1 MLRFSPSLPSS
12 LAFFAVMVV
21 TSTTSA
27 LAQPVTTREAV
38 KVGRRHP
45 DVERAANSG
54 FAFAKNSKLEVL
66 SDAGQ
71 GGEGPA
77 WDPNWGILSTGS
89 GGIHRLALD
98 GTQSLLRKDAGTNGL
113 LFDPQGR
120 LIACEPKQRRVTR
133 MQRDGK
139 LEVLTDGY
147 DGKPY
152 NQPND
157 LTLDSRGRIFFSD
170 ACYDGPQNIRQRT
183 ADGRSIEGVY
193 RVDAVGKVERVL
205 GAGDVERANGVLIS
219 ADDKYLFV
227 ADNCNDTLGGARKL
241 WRFQLRDDG
250 TLDRDSRTLLYDW
263 QAGSGPDG
271 IKQDVDGN
279 LYVAGGTTVAKP
291 PFEPDNSRPGGIYV
305 IHPES
310 GKVLDFIAV
319 PTDEVT
325 NCAFGGADGRDLYI
339 TGGGTLYR
347 VRTNIAGRVL
357 WPRR

>member
-1 MLRFSPSLPSS
+1 MR
-12 LAFFAVMVV
+12 
-21 TSTTSA
+21 SA
-27 LAQPVTTREAV
+27 LLLLSSIVTLVGFVVPPTTAALGQEVSARASEGI
-38 KVGRRHP
+38 GRRHP
-45 DVERAANSG
+45 DVARAAKSG
-54 FAFAKNSKLEVL
+54 FAFAPDAKLEVL

-77 WDPNWGILSTGS
+77 WDPEWGILSTGQ
-89 GGIHRLALD
+89 GGIHRRAFD

-133 MQRDGK
+133 MQRDGT

-157 LTLDSRGRIFFSD
+157 LTLDSRGRIYFSD
-170 ACYDGPQNIRQRT
+170 ACYGGPNNIRQRT
-183 ADGRSIEGVY
+183 ADDRSIEGVY
-193 RVDAVGKVERVL
+193 RIDAAGKVDRVL
-205 GAGDVERANGVLIS
+205 GVDDVERANGVLIS
-219 ADDKYLFV
+219 ADDRYLFV
-227 ADNCNDTLGGARKL
+227 ADNCNDRLGGARKL
-241 WRFQLRDDG
+241 WRFSLRDDG
-250 TLDRDSRTLLYDW
+250 SVDRDSRTLLYDW
-263 QAGSGPDG
+263 QEGRGPDG
-271 IKQDVDGN
+271 IKQDVEGN

-291 PFEPDNSRPGGIYV
+291 PYEPDNASPGGIYV

-310 GKVLDFIAV
+310 GKLLDFLAI

-325 NCAFGGADGRDLYI
+325 NCAFGGDDGRDLYI

-347 VRTNIAGRVL
+347 IRTNRAGRTW

>member
-1 MLRFSPSLPSS
+1 MLRFSLLFLSCIGTLVGFVAPTT
-12 LAFFAVMVV
+12 LALGQQV
-21 TSTTSA
+21 SA
-27 LAQPVTTREAV
+27 RASAESVRL
-38 KVGRRHP
+38 HP
-45 DVERAANSG
+45 DVHRAAHSG
-54 FAFAKNSKLEVL
+54 FAFAQGAKLEVL

-77 WDPNWGILSTGS
+77 WDPEWGILSTGQ
-89 GGIHRLALD
+89 GGIHRRASD
-98 GTQSLLRKDAGTNGL
+98 GAQSLLRKDAGTNGL

-133 MQRDGK
+133 MQRDGT
-139 LEVLTDGY
+139 LEVLTDAY

-157 LTLDSRGRIFFSD
+157 VTLDSRGRIYFSD
-170 ACYDGPQNIRQRT
+170 ACYGGPQNIRQRT

-193 RVDAVGKVERVL
+193 RIDAAGKVERVL
-205 GAGDVERANGVLIS
+205 GVDDVERANGVLVS

-227 ADNCNDTLGGARKL
+227 ADNCNDRLGGVRKL
-241 WRFQLRDDG
+241 WRFLLRDDG
-250 TLDRDSRTLLYDW
+250 RVDRNSRTLLYDW
-263 QAGSGPDG
+263 QEGRGPDG
-271 IKQDVDGN
+271 IKQDVEGN

-291 PFEPDNSRPGGIYV
+291 PYEPDNTRPGGIYV

-310 GKVLDFIAV
+310 GKLLDFLAV

-325 NCAFGGADGRDLYI
+325 NCAFGGEDGRDLYI

-347 VRTNIAGRVL
+347 VRTNNVGCTSRR
-357 WPRR
+357 PR